1 MDGFEILKKLGDG
14 SYSVVYKVRRKA
26 DNNIY
31 ALKKV
36 NLQKLK
42 DKEKQNA
49 LNEVRILASIKS
61 PFVISYKEAF
71 IEDSDKSLCIVMEYA
86 DRGDLYQ
93 KIIQFKKNKCLIEET
108 DVWRI
113 FIQMTRGLKALHDLQ
128 ILHRDLKSAN
138 IFLFSDGSA
147 KIGDCNVSKVVYKG
161 LGYTQTGTP
170 YYASPEV
177 WDDKPYDNKSDI
189 WSLGCV
195 TFEMLTLH
203 PPFRAENME
212 GLYQK
217 VTKGQ
222 FGKINSRYSNDIYEI
237 IKFLLKVNPI
247 DRPNCAAILKHPLVV
262 KRIEFFKEQEGFE
275 EENFDEMDEGKLLKT
290 LRVTKNMLF
299 LAEQLPNANYDSP
312 KNHKNNEKNNK
323 TVRSNNNGTNNG
335 NNNTNTNIATNKSS
349 INNSNL
355 PNIMINSH
363 YGGNNEEKKN
373 VNSDSNKVL
382 LSKYKV
388 INNGVNE
395 EGENINK
402 KNDNIKANY
411 NTENKNI
418 NIKTE
423 NNISPNNN
431 NNNNIRKQYK
441 EVNNSSGLDLSNNL
455 PTHRVYQQKGVAK
468 KDKDFLKYLEGL
480 GGGILYSRYAKQI
493 EGNKYNNRNRVNMY
507 YKSSNK
513 NNQFLPNIFKN
524 RSKNSVNKY
533 GIRKK

>member
-71 IEDSDKSLCIVMEYA
+71 IEESDKSLCIVMEYA

-93 KIIQFKKNKCLIEET
+93 KIMQFKKSGCLIEET

-113 FIQMTRGLKALHDLQ
+113 FIQMTRGLKALHDLK

-177 WDDKPYDNKSDI
+177 WNDEPYDNKSDI

-195 TFEMLTLH
+195 TYEMLTLH
-203 PPFRAENME
+203 PPFRAESMD

-222 FGKINSRYSNDIYEI
+222 YGKINSRYSNDISEI
-237 IKFLLKVNPI
+237 IKLILKVNPI
-247 DRPNCAAILKHPLVV
+247 DRPDCNLILKNPLVV
-262 KRIEFFKEQEGFE
+262 KRIDFFKAQEGFNE
-275 EENFDEMDEGKLLKT
+275 EDFDEMDEGKLLKT

-299 LAEQLPNANYDSP
+299 LSEQLPEANYDTP
-312 KNHKNNEKNNK
+312 NKNKINEKFNK
-323 TVRSNNNGTNNG
+323 HSNQSNNN
-335 NNNTNTNIATNKSS
+335 AA
-349 INNSNL
+349 NNSNNNSL
-355 PNIMINSH
+355 PNITINSH
-363 YGGNNEEKKN
+363 HTGNNEDNKII
-373 VNSDSNKVL
+373 NSESSNK
-382 LSKYKV
+382 
-388 INNGVNE
+388 
-395 EGENINK
+395 INK
-402 KNDNIKANY
+402 
-411 NTENKNI
+411 NKNI
-418 NIKTE
+418 NCDVKGENSINNNNKNDNTKNNYIPENKKIIIKNE
-423 NNISPNNN
+423 NVVSSINN
-431 NNNNIRKQYK
+431 NNNNIKKPSNQNQDGN
-441 EVNNSSGLDLSNNL
+441 ELVANNM
-455 PTHRVYQQKGVAK
+455 PMPIHRLYQQKKGTTRK
-468 KDKDFLKYLEGL
+468 DNKDKDLLKYLESL
-480 GGGILYSRYAKQI
+480 GGVHLYSRYAPQY
-493 EGNKYNNRNRVNMY
+493 EGNKYNNKNKINMY
-507 YKSSNK
+507 KSPNK
-513 NNQFLPNIFKN
+513 INQYLPNINIFKN
-524 RSKNSVNKY
+524 TSNKSVKKY
-533 GIRKK
+533 GIIKRK